1 MSGIIQKLERSILG
15 GAVIIGFF
23 SFVSR
28 ILGLYRER
36 LLAGTLSASNLS
48 DAYFSAFRLP
58 DFLFNIFVLGA
69 LSSAFIPVFCGLRKK
84 DESEN
89 IQNDVDKAESWR
101 VTNSVMNI
109 LILVV
114 VGVGALFFL
123 FTGPIVAVIS
133 PGYAPDKQLV
143 IQDFARVMMV
153 GVVFFTVSNILA
165 GILNSMRRYL
175 AYSIAPIM
183 YNVGIII
190 GLVWLYPRVGNIG
203 LAWGVVLGA
212 FLHLVVQIP
221 DVVRTGYRYRF
232 TIHWSSGVRRIAH
245 MMGPR
250 TFGLAVAQVNLIVI
264 TAIASWLNEG
274 DLSVFSYANNL
285 QHFPISVFGISLAV
299 SAFPVFSQAVSE
311 KDHSTFIY
319 YFSKTFRSILFF
331 LIPVSVI
338 VLLLRAQIV
347 RIILGTGQF
356 DWTATELTA
365 QVLGIFSI
373 SLFAQALTPL
383 LARSFYAHEDTK
395 TPVIISVVTVVINI
409 VLAVFLSKWFGIYG
423 LAWAFTASSL
433 LNMFLLLIVLRTRL
447 GSLDDTV
454 IVSSVFR
461 VVIASVALGV
471 AVQSMKYIIAPHV
484 DMETGVGVLLQ
495 ASGSAA
501 VGILI
506 YVAFALVFKF
516 SEVELLRE
524 WLRKF
529 RKILRNGNG
538 QSTHS

>member
-1 MSGIIQKLERSILG
+1 MSGIIHKLERSILG

-36 LLAGTLSASNLS
+36 LLAGTLSATNLS
-48 DAYFSAFRLP
+48 DAYFAAFRLP

-69 LSSAFIPVFCGLRKK
+69 LSSAFIPVFCSLRKK
-84 DESEN
+84 DVSEN

-109 LILVV
+109 LLLVV
-114 VGVGALFFL
+114 MVIGALFFV

-133 PGYAPDKQLV
+133 PGYSPAKQLV
-143 IQDFARVMMV
+143 IQDFARVMMI
-153 GVVFFTVSNILA
+153 GVVFFTASNILA

-183 YNVGIII
+183 YNIGIIV
-190 GLVWLYPRVGNIG
+190 GLVWLYPKVGNIG

-221 DVVRTGYRYRF
+221 DVVRTGYRYRLR
-232 TIHWSSGVRRIAH
+232 IDWSNGVRRIAH

-250 TFGLAVAQVNLIVI
+250 TLGLAVAQVNLIVI
-264 TAIASWLNEG
+264 TAIASWLDEG
-274 DLSVFSYANNL
+274 DLSVFNYANNL

-299 SAFPVFSQAVSE
+299 SAFPVFSQAVLE

-319 YFSKTFRSILFF
+319 HFSKTFRSILFF

-338 VLLLRAQIV
+338 ILLLRAQIV
-347 RIILGTGQF
+347 RIILGTGEF
-356 DWTATELTA
+356 DWAATELTA
-365 QVLGIFSI
+365 QVLGIFAI

-395 TPVIISVVTVVINI
+395 TPVVISVVTVIIN
-409 VLAVFLSKWFGIYG
+409 VLLAIFLSKWYGVDG
-423 LAWAFTASSL
+423 LAWAFTISSL
-433 LNMFLLLIVLRTRL
+433 LNMFLLLIVLRNRI
-447 GSLDDTV
+447 GSLDDSV

-461 VVIASVALGV
+461 VVIASMALGV

-484 DMETGVGVLLQ
+484 DMHTGVGVLLQ

-501 VGILI
+501 VGILF

-516 SEVELLRE
+516 GEVELLRE
-524 WLRKF
+524 WLRKLW
-529 RKILRNGNG
+529 RLLQNGNG
-538 QSTHS
+538 QSAHS